1 MCMPTPCSPPSRQEV
16 ADLPGHA
23 RQQQL
28 DLRGSGAESAA
39 VNRAQLGQ
47 LGPLLSDPA
56 LRLAAM
62 DAAGVD
68 LQVISPMPLYHYWAD
83 TAGRGSGRPGSPTR
97 ASPNWS
103 QLHPDRFAGL
113 GTVPL
118 QHPDLAIDR
127 IDPCG
132 D

>member
-1 MCMPTPCSPPSRQEV
+1 MTEIRTPAIDVHAHALLPAVQQEV

-28 DLRGSGAESAA
+28 DLLGSGPESAA

-47 LGPLLSDPA
+47 LGPLLIDPA

-68 LQVISPMPLYHYWAD
+68 LSLIH
-83 TAGRGSGRPGSPTR
+83 
-97 ASPNWS
+97 
-103 QLHPDRFAGL
+103 
-113 GTVPL
+113 
-118 QHPDLAIDR
+118 I
-127 IDPCG
+127 
-132 D
+132 